1 MMTKMIKRGVLLVL
15 ASLLPSALHA
25 QQPDLGCLPTDG
37 RAEQLLAYATRLV
50 RDATQPYAE
59 ARQRYQ
65 IVASADAAVEIVT
78 DERTCRRAAR
88 SFARSSGARGRTERR
103 VHVVTIRGD
112 RDTERFMVLD
122 PLETVGEF
130 QVVVVFDRNFRVLAQ
145 FAG

>member
-1 MMTKMIKRGVLLVL
+1 MTTESMRGGVLLVL
-15 ASLLPSALHA
+15 ASLFPNALHA

-37 RAEQLLAYATRLV
+37 RAEGLLAYVTLLV
-50 RDATQPYAE
+50 RDERQPYVE
-59 ARQRYQ
+59 TRQRYQ
-65 IVASADAAVEIVT
+65 ISGSADAPVEIVT
-78 DERTCRRAAR
+78 DEQTCRRAAR
-88 SFARSSGARGRTERR
+88 SFARASGARAGAERR

-112 RDTERFMVLD
+112 RDTERFIVLD